1 MRVIIVNDQ
10 ATVNGGAAKVALLSA
25 KELAKRGHEVHF
37 LSGSDELSP
46 EFKEIQN
53 LTFHSLG
60 RNDQTMGVS
69 ELLKVGYIE
78 ATYDRLRYLISLG
91 DPKNT
96 VVHLHCWKTG
106 VSSSPLKAAEDTG
119 AKFVVTFHDY
129 HVACPQGQ
137 FFNKQTKEICRLKP
151 GSLACAMTHCTE
163 SRTIVPKWAELYRH
177 QVQRSKG
184 GIPDR
189 LRHAILLSFGCE
201 RIIRPYLPKTCKI
214 HHVDNPIQTV
224 REARIEAEKN
234 QTIVFSGRLS
244 PEKDPMIL
252 LKACQKVEMPVRFL
266 GDGPLMA
273 DLKAVGYEKATFSGW
288 LTGDQVLEEMNR
300 ARAMVISS
308 IWYEVKPLAPL
319 EAMGK
324 GIPVVASSCT
334 TTTEEI
340 EKDQTGL
347 IYLTSNVNSLA
358 EQLQKLKDN
367 EFVRK
372 LSMGAYLH
380 FWGSPPT
387 VEHHVDQLEQT
398 YEKILKSA

>member
-25 KELAKRGHEVHF
+25 KGLAERGHEVHF

-46 EFKEIQN
+46 EFRDLKN
-53 LTFHSLG
+53 FTFHSLG
-60 RNDQTMGVS
+60 RNDQTMGVQQ
-69 ELLKVGYIE
+69 LLKVGYLE
-78 ATYDRLRYLISLG
+78 ETYDRLRYLINAG
-91 DPKNT
+91 DPKDT

-137 FFNKQTKEICRLKP
+137 FFNKQTKEICKLQP
-151 GSLACAMTHCTE
+151 GSLACALSHCTE
-163 SRTIVPKWAELYRH
+163 SRTILPKWAELYRH
-177 QVQRSKG
+177 QVQRTKG
-184 GIPDR
+184 GIPTR
-189 LRHAILLSFGCE
+189 LRHAILLSYGCE
-201 RIIRPYLPKTCKI
+201 RIIRPFLPNQCQI
-214 HHVDNPIQTV
+214 HHVANPIQTV

-244 PEKDPMIL
+244 PEKDPMTL
-252 LKACQKVEMPVRFL
+252 LKACQKVDLPVRFL
-266 GDGPLMA
+266 GDGPLLQT
-273 DLKAVGYEKATFSGW
+273 LKNVGYEKASFSGW
-288 LTGDQVLEEMNR
+288 LNGDQVLEEMNR

-324 GIPVVASSCT
+324 GIPVVASACT

-340 EKDQTGL
+340 EKEKTGL
-347 IYLTSNVNSLA
+347 IFLTGNVFSLA
-358 EQLQKLKDN
+358 DQLEKLKDN
-367 EFVRK
+367 DFARK
-372 LSMGAYLH
+372 LSMGCYLH
-380 FWGSPPT
+380 FWDSPPT
-387 VEHHVDQLEQT
+387 VENHVDQLEKT
-398 YEKILKSA
+398 YEKMLRSA